1 MRPLIAPPVTTEEGC
16 LSHRRTKRYWK
27 SLKERD
33 TPPDVLSAR
42 TDEFPE
48 VGPRQFRRRDFLKAT
63 GFTLGV
69 AFATGCSRAPVQRAL
84 PLLSQPEEVVP
95 GRSLFYASTCAGCSA
110 GCGLLAKVRDGRP
123 VKLEGNPQHPVSLGG
138 LCATGQANILGLYDS
153 HRLQHPLKD
162 GRRSSWADVDR
173 EIQAELASIRDKRGA
188 VRFLTGTI
196 TSPTTRATIQEFLK
210 GFSDARHIVYDP
222 LSNSAL
228 LDAHKQTHGVRTLP
242 RFHFDKAEV
251 IVSLDADFLG
261 TWISPVEYNADYRAG
276 RDLEAKHVS
285 YHVQFEQRMTVTGSK
300 ADRRFAVAPG
310 EMGLLL
316 THLGQRVAEKA
327 GVSFGSGKPESSSV
341 DPVFLDEL
349 ADRLWHARGR
359 SLTVCGAN
367 NLQQQLLSNYLNHLL
382 GNYGATLDIEK
393 PSMQSQGN
401 DKELGE
407 LLAELDD
414 SKVDAL
420 LLCGV
425 NPAFDLPGGE
435 SLAEALQKVRLLVS
449 FAQRVDETA
458 ALARYVLPEPHYL
471 ESWNDAEPVSG
482 LASVSQP
489 TIHPFGEARSLVET
503 IATWNGKPKPAYELL
518 REHWKA
524 QVFPRQKKE
533 LTFDAFWDR
542 AVHDGFAEVEPL
554 PIKTKQFNAQAIS
567 PILKGQRL
575 ESGAFAL
582 VLYPTVAMLDGR
594 NAYNPWLH
602 ELPDPISKVTWD
614 NYASI
619 SPAAAQGLGLKDGDV
634 VRLQSGTGP
643 AFELPVCIQPGQ
655 HNQVIAI
662 ALGYGS
668 KLSARFAKVGPQW
681 LDAVVSVG
689 DKGLV
694 GLNAAPLLR
703 FSGGVLQYDGAPV
716 TVSRTGRQREL
727 ASTQSHNTLTVPK
740 KLTPPGSG
748 ARAIVQETTFAA
760 YLKDPHSGV
769 EDHEEKEDLWPTDH
783 PYSGPRWGM
792 VIDQNACTGCSSC
805 VIACQVENNIPVVGR
820 DEIRRNREM
829 HWLRIDRYY
838 SETESGQVEVAYE
851 PLMCQQCENAPCET
865 VCPVLATVHSED
877 GLNQQV
883 YNRCIGTRYCA
894 NNCPYKGRRFN
905 WFNYAHDDQL
915 QNLVLNPD
923 VAVRSRGVME
933 KCTFCVQ
940 RIQEAK
946 IEAKRRGEK
955 VADGAVQTA
964 CQQSCPAQAIYFGDL
979 NDPNSQVSKMMAN
992 PRRYRVLEELNV
1004 RPAVG
1009 YLTIVRNRP
1018 QEGKEETKEE
1028 RHG

>member
-1 MRPLIAPPVTTEEGC
+1 M
-16 LSHRRTKRYWK
+16 SKRRTKRYWK

-33 TPPDVLSAR
+33 ASPDVLNAR
-42 TDEFPE
+42 ADEFPE
-48 VGPRQFRRRDFLKAT
+48 GGPRQFRRRDFLKAT

-69 AFATGCSRAPVQRAL
+69 AFATGCSRAPVQRAI

-123 VKLEGNPQHPVSLGG
+123 IKLEGNPQHPVSRGG
-138 LCATGQANILGLYDS
+138 LCATGQASILGLYDS
-153 HRLQHPLKD
+153 QRLQHPLKD
-162 GRRSSWADVDR
+162 GKKSSWTEVDQ
-173 EIQAELASIRDKRGA
+173 EIQAEVANIRGDRGA
-188 VRFLTGTI
+188 VRFLSGTI
-196 TSPTTRATIQEFLK
+196 TSPTTRAAVQGFLK
-210 GFSDARHIVYDP
+210 GFPDARHIVYDP
-222 LSNSAL
+222 LSNAAL
-228 LDAHKQTHGVRTLP
+228 LDAHEQTHGVRILP

-251 IVSLDADFLG
+251 IVSFDADFLG
-261 TWISPVEYNADYRAG
+261 TWICPVEYTADYRAG
-276 RDLEAKHVS
+276 RDLEAKRVS
-285 YHVQFEQRMTVTGSK
+285 YHVQFEPRMSVTGSK

-316 THLGQRVAEKA
+316 THLAQRVARETGTA
-327 GVSFGSGKPESSSV
+327 VPSGEPETASSV
-341 DPVFLDEL
+341 GAAFLDEL

-359 SLTVCGAN
+359 SLIVCGSN
-367 NLQQQLLSNYLNHLL
+367 DLQQQLQSNYLNHLL
-382 GNYGATLDIEK
+382 GNYGSTLDVEK
-393 PSMQSQGN
+393 PSLQVQGS
-401 DKELGE
+401 DKELGA
-407 LLAELDD
+407 LLAELRDG
-414 SKVDAL
+414 KIKAL
-420 LLCGV
+420 FIYGV
-425 NPAFDLPGGE
+425 NPAFDLPDG
-435 SLAEALQKVRLLVS
+435 EALAGVLRKVPLLVS
-449 FAQRVDETA
+449 FAQRTDETA
-458 ALARYVLPEPHYL
+458 TLARYVLPEQHYL
-471 ESWNDAEPVSG
+471 ESWSDAEPVSG
-482 LASVSQP
+482 LVSVSQP
-489 TIHPFGEARSLVET
+489 TVHPLGDTRSLLET
-503 IATWNGKPKPAYELL
+503 ITTWNGKPKPAYDLV

-524 QVFPRQKKE
+524 DIFPRQKRE
-533 LTFDAFWDR
+533 SNFDAFWDR

-554 PIKTKQFNAQAIS
+554 PIKSREFNAQVVR
-567 PILKGQRL
+567 PILKAPRS
-575 ESGAFAL
+575 ETGAFAL

-602 ELPDPISKVTWD
+602 ELPDPITKVTWD

-619 SPAAAQGLGLKDGDV
+619 SPSAAQRLGVEDGDV
-634 VRLQSGTGP
+634 VRLESGSGQ
-643 AFELPVCIQPGQ
+643 AVELPVCIQPGQ
-655 HNQVIAI
+655 QDQVIAV

-681 LDAVVSVG
+681 LDSLISVG
-689 DKGLV
+689 DNGFV
-694 GLNAAPLLR
+694 GVNAAPLLR
-703 FSGGVLQYDGAPV
+703 LSDGVLRYDDTQV
-716 TVSRTGRQREL
+716 KVSRTGRQCEL
-727 ASTQSHNTLTVPK
+727 ACTQIHNTLTVPK

-748 ARAIVQETTFAA
+748 PRQIVQETTLAVF
-760 YLKDPHSGV
+760 LKDPHAGV

-838 SETESGQVEVAYE
+838 AETESGQIDVAYE
-851 PLMCQQCENAPCET
+851 PLLCQQCENAPCET

-894 NNCPYKGRRFN
+894 NNCPYKARRFN

-946 IEAKRRGEK
+946 IEAKRLGEK
-955 VADGAVQTA
+955 VSDGSVQTA

-979 NDPNSQVSKMMAN
+979 NDPNSHVSKMMAN

-1004 RPAVG
+1004 RPSVG
-1009 YLTIVRNRP
+1009 YLTIVRNH
-1018 QEGKEETKEE
+1018 EKESKEEH
-1028 RHG
+1028 HG

>member
-1 MRPLIAPPVTTEEGC
+1 
-16 LSHRRTKRYWK
+16 LSKRRTKRYWK

-33 TPPDVLSAR
+33 AASDVLRAR
-42 TDEFPE
+42 ADEFPE
-48 VGPRQFRRRDFLKAT
+48 GGPRQFRRRDFLKAT

-69 AFATGCSRAPVQRAL
+69 AFATGCSRAPVQRAI
-84 PLLSQPEEVVP
+84 PLLSQPEEIVP
-95 GRSLFYASTCAGCSA
+95 GRSLFYASTCTGCSA

-123 VKLEGNPQHPVSLGG
+123 IKLEGNPQHPVSRGG

-153 HRLQHPLKD
+153 QRLQHPLKE
-162 GRRSSWADVDR
+162 GTKSSWAEVDS
-173 EIQAELASIRDKRGA
+173 EIRAGLAKIRGERGA
-188 VRFLTGTI
+188 VRFVSGTI
-196 TSPTTRATIQEFLK
+196 TSPTTRGTIQEFLASFPD
-210 GFSDARHIVYDP
+210 GRHIVYDP
-222 LSNSAL
+222 LSNSGL
-228 LDAHKQTHGVRTLP
+228 LDAHEQTHGVRVLP
-242 RFHFDKAEV
+242 RFHFDKADV
-251 IVSLDADFLG
+251 IVSFDADFLG
-261 TWISPVEYNADYRAG
+261 TWISPVEYTADYRVG
-276 RDLEAKHVS
+276 HDLEAKRAS
-285 YHVQFEQRMTVTGSK
+285 YHVQFEPRMSVTGSK

-316 THLGQRVAEKA
+316 THLAQKVAQKTA
-327 GVSFGSGKPESSSV
+327 APLASGELEATSV
-341 DPVFLDEL
+341 DAAFLDEL
-349 ADRLWHARGR
+349 ADRLWQARGR
-359 SLTVCGAN
+359 SLVVCGSN
-367 NLQQQLLSNYLNHLL
+367 DVQQQLLSNYLNHLL
-382 GNYGATLDIEK
+382 GNYGATLDVEH
-393 PSMQSQGN
+393 PSLQAQGS
-401 DKELGE
+401 DGELGG
-407 LLAELDD
+407 LLAELQDG
-414 SKVDAL
+414 KIKAL
-420 LLCGV
+420 FVYGV
-425 NPAFDLPGGE
+425 NPVFDLPGGDG
-435 SLAEALQKVRLLVS
+435 LAGALQRLPLLVS

-458 ALARYVLPEPHYL
+458 ALARYVLPDQHAL
-471 ESWNDAEPVSG
+471 ESWSDAEPVSG
-482 LASVSQP
+482 VVSISQP
-489 TIHPFGEARSLVET
+489 TIHPLGDARSLAET
-503 IATWNGKPKPAYELL
+503 IANWNGKPKPAYDIL
-518 REHWKA
+518 REHWNA
-524 QVFPRQKKE
+524 EIFARQNKDAS
-533 LTFDAFWDR
+533 FDAFWDR
-542 AVHDGFAEVEPL
+542 TVHDGFAEVETL
-554 PIKTKQFNAQAIS
+554 PIKSKQFNAQAIR
-567 PILKGQRL
+567 PILKAQRP
-575 ESGAFAL
+575 EPGAFAL
-582 VLYPTVAMLDGR
+582 ALYPAIAMLDGR

-602 ELPDPISKVTWD
+602 ELPDPITKVTWD

-619 SPAAAQGLGLKDGDV
+619 SPAAAQRLAVEDGDV
-634 VRLQSGTGP
+634 VRLENGSGQ

-655 HNQVIAI
+655 QDQVIAV

-681 LDAVVSVG
+681 LDAVISVG
-689 DKGLV
+689 DNGVV
-694 GLNAAPLLR
+694 GVNAAPLLR
-703 FSGGVLQYDGAPV
+703 LSDGVLQYDSAQV
-716 TVSRTGRQREL
+716 KVSRTGRQREL
-727 ASTQSHNTLTVPK
+727 ASTQTHNTLTVPK
-740 KLTPPGSG
+740 KLTPRGSG
-748 ARAIVQETTFAA
+748 PRPVVQETTLAA
-760 YLKDPHSGV
+760 YLKNPHAGV
-769 EDHEEKEDLWPTDH
+769 EDQEEKEDLWPTDH
-783 PYSGPRWGM
+783 PYTGPRWGM

-838 SETESGQVEVAYE
+838 SETDSGQIEVAYE

-894 NNCPYKGRRFN
+894 NNCPYKARRFN

-955 VADGAVQTA
+955 VSDGAIQTA

-992 PRRYRVLEELNV
+992 ARRYRVLEELNV

-1018 QEGKEETKEE
+1018 PEGKEESKEE
-1028 RHG
+1028 HHG

>member
-1 MRPLIAPPVTTEEGC
+1 
-16 LSHRRTKRYWK
+16 LSKRRTRRYWK

-33 TPPDVLSAR
+33 AAPGVLKTLA
-42 TDEFPE
+42 DEFPAG
-48 VGPRQFRRRDFLKAT
+48 GPRQFRRRDFLKAT

-69 AFATGCSRAPVQRAL
+69 AFATGCSRAPVQRAI
-84 PLLSQPEEVVP
+84 PLLSQPEEIVP

-123 VKLEGNPQHPVSLGG
+123 IKLEGNPQHPVSRGG

-153 HRLQHPLKD
+153 QRLQHPLKE
-162 GRRSSWADVDR
+162 GKKSSWADVDR
-173 EIQAELASIRDKRGA
+173 EIQAELANIRNARGA
-188 VRFLTGTI
+188 VRFLSGTI
-196 TSPTTRATIQEFLK
+196 TSPTARAAIQEFLK
-210 GFSDARHIVYDP
+210 GFPDALHIVYDP

-228 LDAHKQTHGVRTLP
+228 LDAHEQTHGLRILP

-251 IVSLDADFLG
+251 IVSFDADFLG
-261 TWISPVEYNADYRAG
+261 TWISPVEYTADYRAG
-276 RDLEAKHVS
+276 RDLESKSVS
-285 YHVQFEQRMTVTGSK
+285 YHAQFEPRMTVTGSK

-316 THLGQRVAEKA
+316 THLAQRVARKA
-327 GVSFGSGKPESSSV
+327 AAPLASGELDAVSV
-341 DPVFLDEL
+341 DSVFLDEL

-359 SLTVCGAN
+359 SLIVCGSN
-367 NLQQQLLSNYLNHLL
+367 DLQQQILGNYLNHLL
-382 GNYGATLDIEK
+382 GNYGTTLDLEK
-393 PSMQSQGN
+393 PSLQAQGS
-401 DKELGE
+401 DKELEG
-407 LLAELDD
+407 LLAELQEG
-414 SKVDAL
+414 KVKAL
-420 LLCGV
+420 FVYGV
-425 NPAFDLPGGE
+425 NPAFDLPGGD
-435 SLAEALQKVRLLVS
+435 SLAGALRKVPLLVS
-449 FAQRVDETA
+449 FAQRMDETA
-458 ALARYVLPEPHYL
+458 VPARYVLPDQHEL

-482 LASVSQP
+482 VVSISQP
-489 TIHPFGEARSLVET
+489 TVHPLGDARSLLESMA
-503 IATWNGKPKPAYELL
+503 IWNGNPKLPYDLL

-524 QVFPRQKKE
+524 EIFPRQKKE
-533 LTFDAFWDR
+533 SSFDAFWDR
-542 AVHDGFAEVEPL
+542 TVHDGFVDVEPRA
-554 PIKTKQFNAQAIS
+554 IKLKEFSAQAVR
-567 PILKGQRL
+567 PILKAQRP
-575 ESGAFAL
+575 ETGAFAL

-602 ELPDPISKVTWD
+602 ELPDPITKVTWD
-614 NYASI
+614 NYACI
-619 SPAAAQGLGLKDGDV
+619 APAAAQRIGVADGDV
-634 VRLQSGTGP
+634 VRLESGGQV
-643 AFELPVCIQPGQ
+643 FELPAYVQPGQ
-655 HNQVIAI
+655 HDQVVAVS
-662 ALGYGS
+662 LGYGS

-681 LDAVVSVG
+681 LDAVISVG
-689 DKGLV
+689 DNGVV
-694 GLNAAPLLR
+694 GVNAAPLLR
-703 FSGGVLQYDGAPV
+703 LSDGVLKYDGAQV
-716 TVSRTGRQREL
+716 KIGRTGRQREL
-727 ASTQSHNTLTVPK
+727 ASTQTHNTLTVPK
-740 KLTPPGSG
+740 KLKPPGS
-748 ARAIVQETTFAA
+748 RPRPVVQETTLASF
-760 YLKDPHSGV
+760 LKDPHAGV

-783 PYSGPRWGM
+783 PYTGPRWGM

-829 HWLRIDRYY
+829 HWLRVDRYY
-838 SETESGQVEVAYE
+838 SETESGEIEVSYE

-894 NNCPYKGRRFN
+894 NNCPYKARRFN

-940 RIQEAK
+940 RIQEGK

-955 VADGAVQTA
+955 VPDGAVQTA

-1009 YLTIVRNRP
+1009 YLTIVRNHP
-1018 QEGKEETKEE
+1018 QEGKEENKEH
-1028 RHG
+1028 HG

>member
-1 MRPLIAPPVTTEEGC
+1 M
-16 LSHRRTKRYWK
+16 SKRRTTRYWK

-33 TPPDVLSAR
+33 AAPGVLKTLA
-42 TDEFPE
+42 DEFPE
-48 VGPRQFRRRDFLKAT
+48 GGPRQFRRRDFLKAT

-69 AFATGCSRAPVQRAL
+69 AFATGCSRAPVQRAI
-84 PLLSQPEEVVP
+84 PLLSQPAEMVP

-123 VKLEGNPQHPVSLGG
+123 IKLEGNTEHPISHGG

-153 HRLQHPLKD
+153 QRLQHPLEEGK
-162 GRRSSWADVDR
+162 RSSWEEVDR
-173 EIQAELASIRDKRGA
+173 EIQAGLASIRDDRGA
-188 VRFLTGTI
+188 VRFLSGTI
-196 TSPTTRATIQEFLK
+196 TSPTTRAEIQEFLK
-210 GFSDARHIVYDP
+210 GFPDARHITYDP

-228 LDAHKQTHGVRTLP
+228 LDAHEQTHDLRVLP
-242 RFHFDKAEV
+242 RFHFDRAEV
-251 IVSLDADFLG
+251 IVSFDADFLG
-261 TWISPVEYNADYRAG
+261 TWISPVEYAADYRAG
-276 RDLEAKHVS
+276 RDLEAKRVS
-285 YHVQFEQRMTVTGSK
+285 YHVQFEPRMSVTGSK

-310 EMGLLL
+310 EIGLLL
-316 THLGQRVAEKA
+316 THLAQRVARKTGTA
-327 GVSFGSGKPESSSV
+327 VPSGEPETASSV
-341 DPVFLDEL
+341 GAAFLDEL

-359 SLTVCGAN
+359 SLIVCGSN
-367 NLQQQLLSNYLNHLL
+367 DLQQQLLSNYLNHLL
-382 GNYGATLDIEK
+382 GNYGSTLDVEK
-393 PSMQSQGN
+393 PSLQAQGS
-401 DKELGE
+401 DKELGA
-407 LLAELDD
+407 LLAELHDG
-414 SKVDAL
+414 KVKAL
-420 LLCGV
+420 FIYGV
-425 NPAFDLPGGE
+425 NPAFDLPDG
-435 SLAEALQKVRLLVS
+435 EALAGVLRKVPLLVS

-458 ALARYVLPEPHYL
+458 ALAFYVLPEQHYL
-471 ESWNDAEPVSG
+471 ESWSDAEPVSG
-482 LASVSQP
+482 LVSVSQP
-489 TIHPFGEARSLVET
+489 TIHPLGDARSLVES
-503 IATWNGKPKPAYELL
+503 IATWNGKSKPAYDLL

-524 QVFPRQKKE
+524 DIFPRQKRE
-533 LTFDAFWDR
+533 SNFDAFWDR
-542 AVHDGFAEVEPL
+542 AVHDGFAQVEPL
-554 PIKTKQFNAQAIS
+554 PIKAKEFNAQVVR
-567 PILKGQRL
+567 PILKAPRP
-575 ESGAFAL
+575 ETGAFAL

-602 ELPDPISKVTWD
+602 ELPDPITKVTWD

-619 SPAAAQGLGLKDGDV
+619 SPAAAQRLGVEDGDV
-634 VRLQSGTGP
+634 VRLESGGQVFDLP
-643 AFELPVCIQPGQ
+643 ACIQPGQ
-655 HNQVIAI
+655 QDQVIAV

-681 LDAVVSVG
+681 LDAIVSVG
-689 DKGLV
+689 DKGVV
-694 GLNAAPLLR
+694 GLDAAPLLR
-703 FSGGVLQYDGAPV
+703 LSDGVLQYDGAQV
-716 TVSRTGRQREL
+716 KVSRTGSRREL
-727 ASTQSHNTLTVPK
+727 ASTQTHNTLTVPR

-748 ARAIVQETTFAA
+748 PRPVVQETTMAA
-760 YLKDPHSGV
+760 YLKDPHAGV

-783 PYSGPRWGM
+783 PYTGPRWGM

-829 HWLRIDRYY
+829 HWMRIDRYY
-838 SETESGQVEVAYE
+838 SETESGEIAVAYE

-894 NNCPYKGRRFN
+894 NNCPYKARRFN

-955 VADGAVQTA
+955 VSDGAVETA
-964 CQQSCPAQAIYFGDL
+964 CQQSCPAKAIYFGDL

-1009 YLTIVRNRP
+1009 YLTIVRNGP
-1018 QEGKEETKEE
+1018 QEGEQKTKEH
-1028 RHG
+1028 HG

>member
-1 MRPLIAPPVTTEEGC
+1 
-16 LSHRRTKRYWK
+16 LSKRRTKRYWK

-33 TPPDVLSAR
+33 ASPGALA
-42 TDEFPE
+42 DEFPE
-48 VGPRQFRRRDFLKAT
+48 GGPRQFRRRDFLKAT

-69 AFATGCSRAPVQRAL
+69 AFATGCSRAPIQRAV
-84 PLLSQPEEVVP
+84 PLLSQPEEIVP
-95 GRSLFYASTCAGCSA
+95 GRSFFYASTCAGCSA

-123 VKLEGNPQHPVSLGG
+123 IKLEGNPQHPVSRGG

-153 HRLQHPLKD
+153 HRLQHPLNEGKK
-162 GRRSSWADVDR
+162 SSWAEVDS
-173 EIQAELASIRDKRGA
+173 EIVAELANIRGNRGA
-188 VRFLTGTI
+188 VRFLSGTI
-196 TSPTTRATIQEFLK
+196 TSPTVRAAIQEFLK
-210 GFSDARHIVYDP
+210 GFPDARHIVYDP
-222 LSNSAL
+222 CSNSAL
-228 LDAHKQTHGVRTLP
+228 LDAHEQTHGVRALP

-251 IVSLDADFLG
+251 IVSFDADFLG
-261 TWISPVEYNADYRAG
+261 TWISPVEYTADYRAG
-276 RDLEAKHVS
+276 RDLEEKRVS
-285 YHVQFEQRMTVTGSK
+285 YHVQFEPRMSVTGSK
-300 ADRRFAVAPG
+300 ADRRLAVAPG
-310 EMGLLL
+310 EMGLVL
-316 THLGQRVAEKA
+316 THLAQRVARRV
-327 GVSFGSGKPESSSV
+327 GVTLASSELDDCSV
-341 DPVFLDEL
+341 DSAFLEEL
-349 ADRLWHARGR
+349 ADRLCRARRR
-359 SLTVCGAN
+359 SLIVCGTN
-367 NLQQQLLSNYLNHLL
+367 DLQQQLLSNYLNHIL
-382 GNYGATLDIEK
+382 GNYGSTLDVEN
-393 PSMQSQGN
+393 PSLQVEGSDRDLEG
-401 DKELGE
+401 LVGE
-407 LLAELDD
+407 LRNG
-414 SKVDAL
+414 KVRAL
-420 LLCGV
+420 VIYGV
-425 NPAFDLPGGE
+425 NPVFDLPGGDG
-435 SLAEALQKVRLLVS
+435 LAGVLQKVPLLVS
-449 FAQRVDETA
+449 VAQRMDETA
-458 ALARYVLPEPHYL
+458 ALARYVLPESHCL

-482 LASVSQP
+482 MVGFFQP
-489 TIHPFGEARSLVET
+489 TVHPLGDTRSLVET
-503 IATWNGKPKPAYELL
+503 IANWNGKPTPAYDIL

-524 QVFPRQKKE
+524 AIFPRQKKE
-533 LTFDAFWDR
+533 SNFDAFWDCTL
-542 AVHDGFAEVEPL
+542 HDGFAEVQPL
-554 PIKTKQFNAQAIS
+554 SIKPREFNAQAVR
-567 PILKGQRL
+567 PFLKAQRP
-575 ESGAFAL
+575 ENGAFAL
-582 VLYPTVAMLDGR
+582 VLYPTLAMLDGR

-602 ELPDPISKVTWD
+602 ELPDPITKVTWG

-619 SPAAAQGLGLKDGDV
+619 SPGAAQRLGVMDGDV
-634 VRLQSGTGP
+634 VRLESGGQVFDLP
-643 AFELPVCIQPGQ
+643 ACIQPGQ
-655 HNQVIAI
+655 QDQVVAV

-668 KLSARFAKVGPQW
+668 RLSARFAKVGPQW
-681 LDAVVSVG
+681 IEAVVSVG
-689 DKGLV
+689 DSGVV
-694 GLNAAPLLR
+694 GVNAAPLL
-703 FSGGVLQYDGAPV
+703 SLSDGVLNYDSAQV
-716 TVSRTGRQREL
+716 KVSRTVRQREL
-727 ASTQSHNTLTVPK
+727 ASTQTHNTLTVPR

-748 ARAIVQETTFAA
+748 PRSVVQETTLGAF
-760 YLKDPHSGV
+760 LKDPHTGV

-783 PYSGPRWGM
+783 PYTGPRWGM

-838 SETESGQVEVAYE
+838 SETDSGQIEVAYE

-894 NNCPYKGRRFN
+894 NNCPYKARRFN

-955 VADGAVQTA
+955 VSDGAVETA

-1018 QEGKEETKEE
+1018 QEGKEESKDEH
-1028 RHG
+1028 HG

>member
-1 MRPLIAPPVTTEEGC
+1 
-16 LSHRRTKRYWK
+16 LSKRKTKRYWK

-33 TPPDVLSAR
+33 AAFDVFNAR
-42 TDEFPE
+42 EDEFPE
-48 VGPRQFRRRDFLKAT
+48 GGPRQFRRRDFLKAT

-69 AFATGCSRAPVQRAL
+69 AFATGCSRAPVQRAI

-123 VKLEGNPQHPVSLGG
+123 IKLEGNPQHPVSRGG
-138 LCATGQANILGLYDS
+138 LCATGQASILGLYDS
-153 HRLQHPLKD
+153 QRLQHPLKD
-162 GRRSSWADVDR
+162 GKKSSWAEVDR
-173 EIQAELASIRDKRGA
+173 EIQAELANIHSDRGA
-188 VRFLTGTI
+188 IRFLSGTI
-196 TSPTTRATIQEFLK
+196 TSPSTRAGIQEFLK
-210 GFSDARHIVYDP
+210 GFPDARHVAYDP

-228 LDAHKQTHGVRTLP
+228 LDAHEQTHGTRVIP

-251 IVSLDADFLG
+251 IVSFDADFLG
-261 TWISPVEYNADYRAG
+261 TWISPVEYTMNYRAA
-276 RDLEAKHVS
+276 RNLEEKRVS
-285 YHVQFEQRMTVTGSK
+285 YHVQFEPCMTVTGSK
-300 ADRRFAVAPG
+300 ADRRLAVAPG

-316 THLGQRVAEKA
+316 THLVLRIARKAVAPLP
-327 GVSFGSGKPESSSV
+327 SGELEAVSV
-341 DPVFLDEL
+341 DSAFLDEL

-359 SLTVCGAN
+359 SLIVCGAN
-367 NLQQQLLSNYLNHLL
+367 DLQQQLLSNYLNHLL
-382 GNYGATLDIEK
+382 GNYGATLDVEH
-393 PSMQSQGN
+393 PSLQAQGS
-401 DKELGE
+401 DKELEGLFGE
-407 LLAELDD
+407 LQDG
-414 SKVDAL
+414 KVRAL
-420 LLCGV
+420 FIYGV
-425 NPAFDLPGGE
+425 NPTFDLPGGD
-435 SLAEALQKVRLLVS
+435 SLARALQKVPLLVS
-449 FAQRVDETA
+449 FAQRLDETA
-458 ALARYVLPEPHYL
+458 ALARYVLPDPHDL

-482 LASVSQP
+482 LVSLSQP
-489 TIHPFGEARSLVET
+489 TIHPLGDARSLVET
-503 IATWNGKPKPAYELL
+503 IATWNGKPRVAYDIL

-524 QVFPRQKKE
+524 AIFPRQKKE
-533 LTFDAFWDR
+533 PNFDAFWDR
-542 AVHDGFAEVEPL
+542 AVHDGFAEIDPL
-554 PIKTKQFNAQAIS
+554 PTKLKEFNAQAVR
-567 PILKGQRL
+567 PILRAQHP
-575 ESGAFAL
+575 ESNAFAL
-582 VLYPTVAMLDGR
+582 VLYATVVMLDGR

-602 ELPDPISKVTWD
+602 ELPDPITKVTWD

-619 SPAAAQGLGLKDGDV
+619 APAAAERLAVEDGDV
-634 VRLQSGTGP
+634 VRLENGSGQ

-655 HNQVIAI
+655 QDQVIGV

-668 KLSARFAKVGPQW
+668 RLSARFAKVGPQW
-681 LDAVVSVG
+681 LDAIVSVG
-689 DKGLV
+689 DKGVV

-703 FSGGVLQYDGAPV
+703 LSDGALQYDAAQV
-716 TVSRTGRQREL
+716 KVSRTGRQREL
-727 ASTQSHNTLTVPK
+727 ASTQTHNTLTVPK
-740 KLTPPGSG
+740 KLKPAGSG
-748 ARAIVQETTFAA
+748 SRPVVQETTLGA

-783 PYSGPRWGM
+783 PYTGPRWGM

-838 SETESGQVEVAYE
+838 SEAESGEIEVAYE
-851 PLMCQQCENAPCET
+851 PLLCQQCENAPCET

-946 IEAKRRGEK
+946 IEAKRHGEK
-955 VADGAVQTA
+955 VSDGAVQTA

-1004 RPAVG
+1004 RPSVG

-1018 QEGKEETKEE
+1018 EDGKEQGKDEH
-1028 RHG
+1028 HG

>member
-1 MRPLIAPPVTTEEGC
+1 MRPSTVQPATTEESC
-16 LSHRRTKRYWK
+16 LSKRRTKRYWK

-33 TPPDVLSAR
+33 AAPDVLKAHAN
-42 TDEFPE
+42 DFPE
-48 VGPRQFRRRDFLKAT
+48 GGPRQFRRRDFLKAT

-69 AFATGCSRAPVQRAL
+69 AFATGCSRAPVQRAI
-84 PLLSQPEEVVP
+84 PILSQPAEMVP

-123 VKLEGNPQHPVSLGG
+123 IKLEGNPQHPVSRGG

-153 HRLQHPLKD
+153 QRLQHPLKE
-162 GRRSSWADVDR
+162 GKRSSWTEVDR
-173 EIQAELASIRDKRGA
+173 EIQAGLARIRGDRGA
-188 VRFLTGTI
+188 VRFLSGTI
-196 TSPTTRATIQEFLK
+196 TSPTTRAAIQEFLK
-210 GFSDARHIVYDP
+210 GFPDARHIVYDP
-222 LSNSAL
+222 LSNAAL
-228 LDAHKQTHGVRTLP
+228 LDAHEQTHGVRVLP
-242 RFHFDKAEV
+242 RFHFDRAEV
-251 IVSLDADFLG
+251 IVSFDADFLG
-261 TWISPVEYNADYRAG
+261 TWISPVDYTTDYRAG
-276 RDLEAKHVS
+276 RDLEAKRIS
-285 YHVQFEQRMTVTGSK
+285 YHVQFEPRMTVTGSK
-300 ADRRFAVAPG
+300 ADQRFAVAPE

-316 THLGQRVAEKA
+316 THMAQRIARRA
-327 GVSFGSGKPESSSV
+327 AAPLTSGEPEAVSV
-341 DPVFLDEL
+341 DSAFLDEL

-359 SLTVCGAN
+359 SLIVCGTN
-367 NLQQQLLSNYLNHLL
+367 DLQHQLLSSYLNHLL
-382 GNYGATLDIEK
+382 GNYGSTLDVEK
-393 PSMQSQGN
+393 PSLQAQGS
-401 DKELGE
+401 DRELGG
-407 LLAELDD
+407 LLAELQDG
-414 SKVDAL
+414 KVKAL
-420 LLCGV
+420 FVYGV
-425 NPAFDLPGGE
+425 NPAFDLPGGDG
-435 SLAEALQKVRLLVS
+435 LAGALRKVPLLVS

-458 ALARYVLPEPHYL
+458 ALARYVLPEQNYL

-482 LASVSQP
+482 LVSVSQP
-489 TIHPFGEARSLVET
+489 TIHPLGDARSLVET
-503 IATWNGKPKPAYELL
+503 IATWNGKTKPIYDLL

-524 QVFPRQKKE
+524 DIFPRQKRE
-533 LTFDAFWDR
+533 SNFDAFWDR
-542 AVHDGFAEVEPL
+542 TVHDGFAEVEPL
-554 PIKTKQFNAQAIS
+554 PIKAKKFS
-567 PILKGQRL
+567 PHVVRPILKAPRL
-575 ESGAFAL
+575 KTGTFAL

-602 ELPDPISKVTWD
+602 ELPYPITKVTWD

-619 SPAAAQGLGLKDGDV
+619 SPAAAQRLGVVDGDV
-634 VRLQSGTGP
+634 VRLESGGQVFDLT
-643 AFELPVCIQPGQ
+643 ACMQPGQ
-655 HNQVIAI
+655 HDEVIAV
-662 ALGYGS
+662 ALGHGS
-668 KLSARFAKVGPQW
+668 RLSARFAKVGPQW
-681 LDAVVSVG
+681 LDAIVSVG
-689 DKGLV
+689 EKGVV
-694 GLNAAPLLR
+694 GVNAAPLLR
-703 FSGGVLQYDGAPV
+703 WSDGLLQYDSAQV
-716 TVSRTGRQREL
+716 KVSRTGRQREL
-727 ASTQSHNTLTVPK
+727 ASTQTHNTLTVPK

-748 ARAIVQETTFAA
+748 ARSVVQETTLAA
-760 YLKDPHSGV
+760 YLKDPHAGV

-783 PYSGPRWGM
+783 PYNGPRWGM

-829 HWLRIDRYY
+829 HWMRIDRYY
-838 SETESGQVEVAYE
+838 SETESGEIEVAYE

-894 NNCPYKGRRFN
+894 NNCPYKARRFN

-955 VADGAVQTA
+955 VSDGAVQTA

-1018 QEGKEETKEE
+1018 QEGEQESKEH
-1028 RHG
+1028 HG